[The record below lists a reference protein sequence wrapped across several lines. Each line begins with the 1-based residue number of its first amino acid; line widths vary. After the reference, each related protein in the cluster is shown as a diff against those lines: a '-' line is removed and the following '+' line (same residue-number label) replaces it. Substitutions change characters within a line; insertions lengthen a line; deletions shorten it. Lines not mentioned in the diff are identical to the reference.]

1 MCILICIQNG
11 SAPSMYS
18 FDNIN
23 AALAQY
29 HTELAYRHES
39 RTSTMCM
46 IIDVAGMVL
55 KQETY
60 IADSAEMIPPEI
72 EE

>member
-1 MCILICIQNG
+1 MYIFICIQNG
-11 SAPSMYS
+11 SIPLMYS
-18 FDNIN
+18 FDTIN

-46 IIDVAGMVL
+46 IIDAAGIVL

-60 IADSAEMIPPEI
+60 IATPSET
-72 EE
+72 EEVTE